1 MKSVKQ
7 FFSCVAIFFL
17 ITFSTWSQSL
27 RDYVCVVRGNLS
39 SENKTFLTDLKDSLE
54 RNGYSFYAGYIGSFL
69 EGTFGSGFIWYAP
82 DGKPYIVTNRHV
94 VGGYESVNLSFD
106 NDDGSVSEFKELKIV
121 FSDDEVD
128 IALVALPASFKKD
141 GLVFSS
147 AKISDGD
154 DVYSAGFPGLAGE
167 PSWQFGKGIIS
178 NSSAKIKDLISP
190 DISTVIQHTAQVD
203 GGNSGGPLL
212 LKDSSVKSGYKVCGV
227 NTWSANSRQNTNFSI
242 PAATVEKL
250 IKSKF
255 IQKEDNSFDNA
266 SVKFIKA
273 TEEKDDFSKLVS
285 FISNAMVSA
294 YGEKALKDVLAKAPS
309 DVRSYISDVFEY
321 HPIEGLRYSLAYQVW
336 KKIYS
341 DSNRTDVKEVQ
352 DEATGKKVIFVKGE
366 NSFNSFWIEEQGNWK
381 LSEFEGVE
389 ADSKKAKKDKARNNS
404 GSIFSFEDPGIFSI
418 AGGYL
423 RNINDAANGFTID
436 LQTRFNVFSIGMF
449 AMKDT
454 VVHYAEYYV
463 DVWNFKDS
471 DKKAIATGVFCFGPQ
486 ISLRVPLKFGDFLA
500 LPFAEAHAG
509 IAIPKNFFDS
519 NLFPVYAG
527 FGGGVE
533 FAWCTDYI
541 ISPFAGAKF
550 MLNNFF
556 QKNPDDVF
564 SKPEFSIY
572 AGIKLG
578 TW

>member
-1 MKSVKQ
+1 MKSFKQ
-7 FFSCVAIFFL
+7 ALVFVTAFFL

-39 SENKTFLTDLKDSLE
+39 SENKTFLSDLKDSLE
-54 RNGYSFYAGYIGSFL
+54 RNGYSYYAGYIGSFL

-94 VGGYESVNLSFD
+94 VGGYESVNLSFE

-128 IALVALPASFKKD
+128 IALVALPSNFKKD

-147 AKISDGD
+147 AKVSDGD
-154 DVYSAGFPGLAGE
+154 DVYSAGFPGLGGE

-178 NSSAKIKDLISP
+178 NSSAKIKELISP

-212 LKDSSVKSGYKVCGV
+212 LKDSSAKSGYKVCGV
-227 NTWSANSRQNTNFSI
+227 NTWSASTRQNTNFSI
-242 PAATVEKL
+242 PSATVEKV

-273 TEEKDDFSKLVS
+273 SAEKDDFTKLVP

-294 YGEKALKDVLAKAPS
+294 YGEKALKDVLGKAPS

-341 DSNRTDVKEVQ
+341 DANRTDIKEVQ
-352 DEATGKKVIFVKGE
+352 DEATGKKVTFVNGDK
-366 NSFNSFWIEEQGNWK
+366 SFNSFWIEEQGNWK

-389 ADSKKAKKDKARNNS
+389 ADSKKSKKEQARNNN

-423 RNINDAANGFTID
+423 RNINDASNGFTID
-436 LQTRFNVFSIGMF
+436 LQTRFDFLSIGIF
-449 AMKDT
+449 AMKDSI
-454 VVHYAEYYV
+454 VYFDEYYP
-463 DVWNFKDS
+463 DNYGYKES
-471 DKKAIATGVFCFGPQ
+471 NRKQLTSGVFCFGPQ
-486 ISLRVPLKFGDFLA
+486 ISLRIPLKIADFLV

-509 IAIPKNFFDS
+509 LSIPSNFFEA
-519 NLFPVYAG
+519 NLMPVYAG
-527 FGGGVE
+527 IGGGLE
-533 FAWCTDYI
+533 FAWCTDYS

-556 QKNPDDVF
+556 QKQPHETI